1 MARTAKQSSRTSQI
15 DCLTEQIFIQMC
27 ATTHHGF
34 DATHYV
40 RKAYEFAQ
48 AYYQNI
54 ENVKQLSQ
62 STSESKAPEI
72 N

>member
-1 MARTAKQSSRTSQI
+1 MARNTKQSSRISQI
-15 DCLTEQIFIQMC
+15 DGLAEQIFIQMC

-48 AYYQNI
+48 AFYQNI
-54 ENVKQLSQ
+54 DNFKQQ
-62 STSESKAPEI
+62 SPSESKAPAAD
-72 N
+72 